1 MSTCVFDTDV
11 LSLLMRGRLPEQA
24 RRRMARVAPEDAK
37 TTAIT
42 LGELHYGAL
51 RSAAAR
57 RWLAAIDEL
66 RARLEC
72 LPFDATAAERYGEL
86 RAHLEAKGRRLDDAD
101 LRVAAICSARGLTL
115 VSGNSRHFV
124 RVPGLRFENW
134 LLPMP

>member
-57 RWLAAIDEL
+57 RWLADRRQLAL
-66 RARLEC
+66 QCRR
-72 LPFDATAAERYGEL
+72 
-86 RAHLEAKGRRLDDAD
+86 KGRFGSGRG
-101 LRVAAICSARGLTL
+101 VA
-115 VSGNSRHFV
+115 V
-124 RVPGLRFENW
+124 RAA
-134 LLPMP
+134 